1 MAVLGGMENP
11 GGTIISRL
19 GAGSGVDFIQLAED
33 LSQATFDFRR
43 NDLRSRNAVLEARI
57 SSAALLRSTLTGL
70 AGALGDRL
78 RNGDLSPRASIAN
91 PAVASVATTPGLPPS
106 GRYSLEVTQL
116 ARAQTLASRS
126 FSAAS
131 DPVGEG
137 TLTIRFGT
145 IDAATFTPDMAQDPL
160 EIAVGPGDTLAVLA
174 SRISSQSGGELSA
187 YVAEGT
193 GGAQLV
199 VKGRE
204 GAANGFVI
212 EASSASPTPSATP
225 GDLTYLAW
233 DPASDVGE
241 LRAAALDAVYLFD
254 TIERRSASNTV
265 TGLPEGLTLN
275 LTATNIG
282 APTMI
287 SFSNNSGAIASVMS
301 DFTAAL
307 NDLANLLNEEGAVLG
322 GTLGNDAGARELRRD
337 LARLTT
343 RTVMPNAAEGE
354 PSTLADLGLR
364 LNREGTF
371 ELDPA
376 RLEQTLAASPEGVAA
391 MFTTGPF
398 GVFATIDRLARD
410 NSLRSDP
417 GSLGGS
423 LVRYE
428 AQVERNEEKLA
439 RIAEDQENLRA
450 RLTRDFVAA
459 ERRIAASQSTLGFL
473 QQQIEAWNGSNR

>member
-1 MAVLGGMENP
+1 MENP

-19 GAGSGVDFIQLAED
+19 GAGSGVDFLQLADD
-33 LSQATFDFRR
+33 LSAATFDFRR
-43 NDLRSRNAVLEARI
+43 SDLASRNAALEARI

-70 AGALGDRL
+70 ASALGDRL
-78 RNGDLSPRASIAN
+78 RNGDLAPRASIGN
-91 PAVASVATTPGLPPS
+91 PSVASVATTPGLPPS

-116 ARAQTLASRS
+116 ARGQTLASRS
-126 FSAAS
+126 FGTAS

-145 IDAATFTPDMAQDPL
+145 VDGATFSPDAAQDAL
-160 EIAVGPGDTLAVLA
+160 AIEVGPGDTLASLA
-174 SRISSQSGGELSA
+174 SRISSQSGGALSA
-187 YVAEGT
+187 YVADGT
-193 GGAQLV
+193 DGAQLV
-199 VKGRE
+199 IKGRE

-212 EASSASPTPSATP
+212 EPSSTSPSPTATP

-233 DPASDVGE
+233 NPASDAGE
-241 LRAAALDAVYLFD
+241 LRADALDAIYRFD
-254 TIERRSASNTV
+254 TIERSSPSNTV

-282 APTMI
+282 APTTL
-287 SFSNNSGAIASVMS
+287 SFSNNSGAITGVMS
-301 DFTAAL
+301 DFVAAL
-307 NDLANLLNEEGAVLG
+307 NDLANLLNTEGAVLG

-343 RTVMPNAAEGE
+343 QTVMPNVGDGE

-364 LNREGTF
+364 LSREGTF
-371 ELDPA
+371 ELDAA
-376 RLEQTLAASPEGVAA
+376 RLEQTLANSPEGTAA

-398 GVFATIDRLARD
+398 GVFATIDRFARD

-423 LVRYE
+423 LVRYQ
-428 AQVERNEEKLA
+428 AQVDRNEEKLA
-439 RIAEDQENLRA
+439 RIAEDQDNLRA

-459 ERRIAASQSTLGFL
+459 ERRIAASQSTLTFL
-473 QQQIEAWNGSNR
+473 QQQIEAWNGSN